1 MQTPHTNWPRRAR
14 VGVVG
19 LAAILGL
26 GACAQDGPYRAPKPH
41 ANAPVVVEPSTPS
54 DTQPT
59 SSTPDP
65 LPPRPVVPPQASGEN
80 AKNYLT
86 YIVKVTGMTCPF
98 KCVREVKEQLLA
110 VEGVLDV
117 QIDYD
122 HAKVTVNVR
131 PGTDPET
138 LVAGLKTPYAG
149 RLL

>member
-1 MQTPHTNWPRRAR
+1 MHNARSQRPGRAR
-14 VGVVG
+14 LVALG
-19 LAAILGL
+19 LAALLGL
-26 GACAQDGPYRAPKPH
+26 GACAQTGTHRAPTPH
-41 ANAPVVVEPSTPS
+41 ASVPVAAEPTPPS
-54 DTQPT
+54 DTQPAP
-59 SSTPDP
+59 SVPDP

-86 YIVKVTGMTCPF
+86 YVVKVTGMTCPF
-98 KCVREVKEQLLA
+98 KCVREVKEQILA

-122 HAKVTVNVR
+122 HSKVTVNVR

-138 LVAGLKTPYAG
+138 LVQGLKSPYAG